1 MNKYPLWKYLL
12 IVFVLSIGTFYALP
26 NLYAPDPAIQVSGES
41 SAAVIDQ
48 AALDKAAKAL
58 QDAGVEVK
66 ATELGEQ
73 GKNGLLRL
81 RKIDQQ
87 LRAQTLVQ
95 GAFGDGFVVALNL
108 APTTP
113 GWMAALGG
121 KPMKL
126 GLDLSGGVHF
136 LLQVDTPAAVKKNL
150 ELALTGIK
158 QKLREAKARGF
169 VEAQNDRIVG
179 KFKDQELATQAVD
192 IVRKEYPELMRTE
205 EAGADSVTVTWTL
218 SEQKI
223 RDIED
228 YAVSQNL
235 TTLRNRVNELGVAE
249 PLVQRQGHN
258 RIVVELPGIQDTAEA
273 KRILGK
279 TANLEFHLEAKGD
292 ADGAARE
299 QFEFRNAQFGP
310 KAAWLERDIVI
321 TGERVTDAKA
331 GFDSQSSQSE
341 VSIVLDNEGGSLMT
355 QATRNNIR
363 RKLGVLFIERK
374 TRSHHEV
381 DAEGKDV
388 VVQVPYSEKKIIS
401 LATINDVLGNRFR
414 ITGLDNPAEA
424 AELALLLRAGALAAP
439 MDFVE
444 ERTVGPSLGAEN
456 IRQGAMASYVAL
468 GLVALVMLVLY
479 KVFGLYAVIA
489 LVCNVL
495 LLIASMSLLS
505 ATLTMPGIAGIV
517 LSMAMA
523 VDANVLIYGRIK
535 VELRNGMS
543 PQAGIHAGFDRAS
556 LTIFDANFTGIII
569 SILLYALGTG
579 PVKGFAVTSAIG
591 LIISQFTAI
600 MVTRAVINLIYGGR
614 RLEKLWI

>member
-12 IVFVLSIGTFYALP
+12 IVFVLAIGLLYAAP
-26 NLYAPDPAIQVSGES
+26 NLYIPDSAIQLSGES
-41 SAAVIDQ
+41 SATVIDQ
-48 AALDKAAKAL
+48 STLDRATRALS
-58 QDAGVEVK
+58 DAGVEFK
-66 ATELGEQ
+66 STEIGEQ
-73 GKNGLLRL
+73 GKSGLVRL
-81 RKIDQQ
+81 KNAEQQ
-87 LRAQTLVQ
+87 LRGQSIVQ
-95 GAFGDGFVVALNL
+95 RALGDGYVVALNL

-136 LLQVDTPAAVKKNL
+136 LLQVDTPAAVKKTF
-150 ELALTGIK
+150 ELDLTGIK
-158 QKLREAKARGF
+158 QKLREEKIRGF
-169 VEAQNDRIVG
+169 VEAQSDRIVG
-179 KFKDQELATQAVD
+179 RFK
-192 IVRKEYPELMRTE
+192 E
-205 EAGADSVTVTWTL
+205 EALAQKAISAVHKNYPDLVSTSETDADGVKVVWTL

-228 YAVSQNL
+228 YAVGQNL
-235 TTLRNRVNELGVAE
+235 VTLRNRVNELGVAE
-249 PLVQRQGHN
+249 PLVQRQGRN

-279 TANLEFHLEAKGD
+279 TANLEFRLEAKD
-292 ADGAARE
+292 TDPAQRE
-299 QFEFRNAQFGP
+299 AFDFRDTRFGP
-310 KAAWLERDIVI
+310 KSAYLERDVVI
-321 TGERVTDAKA
+321 TGERVTDAKS
-331 GFDSQSSQSE
+331 GFDPQSSQPE
-341 VSIVLDNEGGSLMT
+341 VNIVLDSEGGNSMA
-355 QATRNNIR
+355 QATRQNINR
-363 RKLGVLFIERK
+363 RLGVLFIERK
-374 TRSHHEV
+374 VRTHYEK

-388 VVQVPYSEKKIIS
+388 AVQVPYDEKKIIS
-401 LATINDVLGNRFR
+401 LATIRDTLGNRFR
-414 ITGLDNPAEA
+414 ITGLDNPGEA

-456 IRQGAMASYVAL
+456 IRQGLLATYVGLAFVAIVMLALYRLFGLFAIVAL
-468 GLVALVMLVLY
+468 T
-479 KVFGLYAVIA
+479 
-489 LVCNVL
+489 CNVL
-495 LLIASMSLLS
+495 LLIACMSLLS

-535 VELRNGMS
+535 EELRGGLT
-543 PQAGIHAGFDRAS
+543 PQAAIQAGFDRAS
-556 LTIFDANFTGIII
+556 NTIFDANFTGLIVSII
-569 SILLYALGTG
+569 LYALGTG

-600 MVTRAVINLIYGGR
+600 MVTRAMINLTHGGR

>member
-48 AALDKAAKAL
+48 ASLDKAAKAL

-150 ELALTGIK
+150 ELAQTGIK

-169 VEAQNDRIVG
+169 VEAQSDRIVG
-179 KFKDQELATQAVD
+179 KFKDQELADQAVA
-192 IVRKEYPELMRTE
+192 IVRKDYPELMHTE
-205 EAGADSVTVTWTL
+205 EVGADSVTVAWTL

-249 PLVQRQGHN
+249 PLVQRQGRN

-279 TANLEFHLEAKGD
+279 TANLEFRLEAKGD
-292 ADGAARE
+292 TDGAARE

-424 AELALLLRAGALAAP
+424 TELALLLRAGALAAP

-535 VELRNGMS
+535 EELRNGMS

>member
-12 IVFVLSIGTFYALP
+12 IVFVLTIGTFYALP

-48 AALDKAAKAL
+48 AALDKAAQAL
-58 QDAGVEVK
+58 RDAGVDVK
-66 ATELGEQ
+66 ATELGDQ

-81 RKIDQQ
+81 RQLDQQ

-95 GAFGDGFVVALNL
+95 RAFGDGFVVALNL

-169 VEAQNDRIVG
+169 VETQNDRIVG
-179 KFKDQELATQAVD
+179 KFKDQQLADQASDV
-192 IVRKEYPELMRTE
+192 VRKEYPELVRTE
-205 EAGADSVTVTWTL
+205 EVGADSVTVTWTL

-249 PLVQRQGHN
+249 PLVQRQGRN

-279 TANLEFHLEAKGD
+279 TANLEFRLEAKGD
-292 ADGAARE
+292 ADGTARE
-299 QFEFRNAQFGP
+299 QFEFRNAQYGP
-310 KAAWLERDIVI
+310 AAAWLERDIVI
-321 TGERVTDAKA
+321 TGERVADAKA
-331 GFDSQSSQSE
+331 GFDPESSQSE
-341 VSIVLDNEGGSLMT
+341 VNIVLDNEGGSLMT
-355 QATRNNIR
+355 QATRHNIR

-381 DAEGKDV
+381 DAEGKEV

-456 IRQGAMASYVAL
+456 IRQGVMASYVAL
-468 GLVALVMLVLY
+468 ALVLLVMVVLY

-489 LVCNVL
+489 LTFNVL
-495 LLIASMSLLS
+495 LLIACMSLLS

-535 VELRNGMS
+535 EELRNGMS
-543 PQAGIHAGFDRAS
+543 PQAAIHAGFDRAS

-569 SILLYALGTG
+569 SVLLYALGTG

-600 MVTRAVINLIYGGR
+600 MVTRAVINAIYGGR

>member
-12 IVFVLSIGTFYALP
+12 IVFVLAIGFFYAVP
-26 NLYAPDPAIQVSGES
+26 NLFIPDPAIQISGES
-41 SAAVIDQ
+41 GATRIDQ
-48 AALDKAAKAL
+48 SELDRATHALH
-58 QDAGVEVK
+58 DAGIEYK
-66 ATELGEQ
+66 SSEIAEQ
-73 GKNGLLRL
+73 GKNGLIRL
-81 RKIDQQ
+81 RSGEDQ
-87 LRAQTLVQ
+87 LRGQSTVQ
-95 GAFGDGFVVALNL
+95 RAFGDGYVVALNL
-108 APTTP
+108 AATTP
-113 GWMAALGG
+113 SWMAALGG

-150 ELALTGIK
+150 ELAVSGIK
-158 QKLREAKARGF
+158 QKLREGKVRGF
-169 VEAQNDRIVG
+169 VEVQNDRIVG
-179 KFKDQELATQAVD
+179 RFKDQELAQKALD
-192 IVRKEYPELMRTE
+192 AVRKDYPEYVSAQ
-205 EAGADSVTVTWTL
+205 EAETDSVKLTWTL

-223 RDIED
+223 HDIED
-228 YAVSQNL
+228 YAVGQNL

-249 PLVQRQGHN
+249 PLVQRQGRN

-279 TANLEFHLEAKGD
+279 TANLEFRLEASSD
-292 ADGAARE
+292 DPSLRE
-299 QFEFRNAQFGP
+299 SFDFRDSRFG
-310 KAAWLERDIVI
+310 KKSAYLERDVVI
-321 TGERVTDAKA
+321 TGERVTDAKS
-331 GFDSQSSQSE
+331 GFDAQDSQSE
-341 VSIVLDNEGGSLMT
+341 VNIVLDSEGG
-355 QATRNNIR
+355 TRMSQVTRQNIH

-374 TRSHHEV
+374 MRTHYEK
-381 DAEGKDV
+381 DENGKDV
-388 VVQVPYSEKKIIS
+388 AVQTPYDEKKIIS
-401 LATINDVLGNRFR
+401 LATIQDTLGNRFR

-456 IRQGAMASYVAL
+456 IRQGAMAAYA
-468 GLVALVMLVLY
+468 GLAFIAVVMLALY
-479 KVFGLYAVIA
+479 RVFGLFAIAA

-495 LLIASMSLLS
+495 LLIACMSILS

-535 VELRNGMS
+535 EELRNGMT
-543 PQAGIHAGFDRAS
+543 PQAAIHAGFDRAS

-600 MVTRAVINLIYGGR
+600 MVTRAIINLCYGGR

>member
-12 IVFVLSIGTFYALP
+12 IVFVLAIGFFYAVP
-26 NLYAPDPAIQVSGES
+26 NLFIPDPAIQISGES
-41 SAAVIDQ
+41 SALLIDQ
-48 AALDKAAKAL
+48 GALDRATQAL
-58 QDAGVEVK
+58 RDAGIEYK
-66 ATELGEQ
+66 SAEIAEQ
-73 GKNGLLRL
+73 GKNGLIRL
-81 RKIDQQ
+81 RSSEYQ
-87 LRAQTLVQ
+87 LRAQSTAQ
-95 GAFGDGFVVALNL
+95 RAFGDGYVVALNL

-113 GWMAALGG
+113 GWMAVLGG

-158 QKLREAKARGF
+158 QKLREAKLRGF
-169 VEAQNDRIVG
+169 VEVQNDRIVG
-179 KFKDQELATQAVD
+179 RFKDQELVQKALDTVRKDYPELVSTQAV
-192 IVRKEYPELMRTE
+192 E
-205 EAGADSVTVTWTL
+205 ADSIKLTWTL

-223 RDIED
+223 HDIED
-228 YAVSQNL
+228 YAVGQNL

-249 PLVQRQGHN
+249 PLVQRQGRN

-279 TANLEFHLEAKGD
+279 TANLEFRLEASGD
-292 ADGAARE
+292 DPSLRE
-299 QFEFRNAQFGP
+299 QFDFRDARFGQ
-310 KAAWLERDIVI
+310 KSAYLERDVVI
-321 TGERVTDAKA
+321 TGERVTDAKS
-331 GFDSQSSQSE
+331 GFDAQDNRSE
-341 VSIVLDNEGGSLMT
+341 VNIVLDNEGGNIMA
-355 QATRNNIR
+355 QVTRHNIHH
-363 RKLGVLFIERK
+363 KLGVLFIERK
-374 TRSHHEV
+374 MRTRYEK
-381 DAEGKDV
+381 DENGKDV
-388 VVQVPYSEKKIIS
+388 AVQTPYDEKKIIS
-401 LATINDVLGNRFR
+401 LATIQDTLGNRFR

-456 IRQGAMASYVAL
+456 IHQGAMAAYA
-468 GLVALVMLVLY
+468 GLAFIAVVMLVLY
-479 KVFGLYAVIA
+479 RVFGLYAIIA

-495 LLIASMSLLS
+495 LLIACMSILS

-535 VELRNGMS
+535 EELRNGMT
-543 PQAGIHAGFDRAS
+543 PQAAIHAGFDRAS

-600 MVTRAVINLIYGGR
+600 MVTRAVINLRYGGR
-614 RLEKLWI
+614 RIEKLWI

>member
-12 IVFVLSIGTFYALP
+12 IVFVLTIGFFYAVP
-26 NLYAPDPAIQVSGES
+26 NLFIPDPAIQISGES
-41 SAAVIDQ
+41 SATLIDQ
-48 AALDKAAKAL
+48 SALDRATQAL
-58 QDAGVEVK
+58 HDAGIEFK
-66 ATELGEQ
+66 SSEIAEQ
-73 GKNGLLRL
+73 GKNGLIRL
-81 RKIDQQ
+81 RSGEDQ
-87 LRAQTLVQ
+87 LRAQSTAQ
-95 GAFGDGFVVALNL
+95 RAFGDGYVVALNL

-136 LLQVDTPAAVKKNL
+136 LLQVDTPATVKKNL
-150 ELALTGIK
+150 ELSLTGIK
-158 QKLREAKARGF
+158 QKLREAKLRGF
-169 VEAQNDRIVG
+169 VEAQADRIVG
-179 KFKDQELATQAVD
+179 KFKDQELAQKALD
-192 IVRKEYPELMRTE
+192 IVHKDYPELLPVQE
-205 EAGADSVTVTWTL
+205 VEADSIKLTWTL

-228 YAVSQNL
+228 YAVGQNL

-249 PLVQRQGHN
+249 PLVQRQGRN

-279 TANLEFHLEAKGD
+279 TANLEFRLEASGD
-292 ADGAARE
+292 DPSQRE
-299 QFEFRNAQFGP
+299 QFDYRDARFGQ
-310 KAAWLERDIVI
+310 KSAYLSRDVVI
-321 TGERVTDAKA
+321 TGERVTDAKS
-331 GFDSQSSQSE
+331 GFDAQDSQSE
-341 VSIVLDNEGGSLMT
+341 VNIVLDSEGGSRMS
-355 QATRNNIR
+355 QVTRQNIHH
-363 RKLGVLFIERK
+363 KLGVLFIERK
-374 TRSHHEV
+374 VRTRYEK
-381 DAEGKDV
+381 DENGKDV
-388 VVQVPYSEKKIIS
+388 AVQTPYDEKKIIS
-401 LATINDVLGNRFR
+401 LATIQDTLGNRFR

-456 IRQGAMASYVAL
+456 IRQGARAAYA
-468 GLVALVMLVLY
+468 GLAFIAVVMLALY
-479 KVFGLYAVIA
+479 RVFGVYAMVA

-495 LLIASMSLLS
+495 LLIASMSILS

-535 VELRNGMS
+535 EELRNGMT
-543 PQAGIHAGFDRAS
+543 PQAAIHAGFDRAS

-600 MVTRAVINLIYGGR
+600 MVTRAIINLRYGGR

>member
-12 IVFVLSIGTFYALP
+12 IVFVLSIGVLYAVP
-26 NLYAPDPAIQVSGES
+26 NLYIPDPAIQLSGES
-41 SAAVIDQ
+41 TATVIDQ
-48 AALDKAAKAL
+48 STIDR
-58 QDAGVEVK
+58 VVR
-66 ATELGEQ
+66 ELGANEVVVKSTEIGNQ
-73 GKNGLLRL
+73 GKNGLIRL
-81 RKIDQQ
+81 QSSDQQ
-87 LRAQTLVQ
+87 LRAQSVVQ
-95 GAFGDGFVVALNL
+95 RALGDGYVVALNL

-136 LLQVDTPAAVKKNL
+136 LLQVDTPAAVKKTL
-150 ELALTGIK
+150 ELDLVGIK
-158 QKLREAKARGF
+158 QKLREEKLRGF
-169 VEAQNDRIVG
+169 VEAQTDRIVG
-179 KFKDQELATQAVD
+179 RFKDAELAEKAISAVRKNYPDLAAVQAV
-192 IVRKEYPELMRTE
+192 
-205 EAGADSVTVTWTL
+205 EAEGIKITWTI

-228 YAVSQNL
+228 YAVGQNL

-249 PLVQRQGHN
+249 PLVQRQGRN

-279 TANLEFHLEAKGD
+279 TANLEFRLEAKD
-292 ADGAARE
+292 ADPAQREAFDFRDAR
-299 QFEFRNAQFGP
+299 FGQ
-310 KAAWLERDIVI
+310 KSAYLDRDVVI
-321 TGERVTDAKA
+321 TGERVTDAKS
-331 GFDSQSSQSE
+331 GFDPQSSQSE
-341 VSIVLDNEGGSLMT
+341 VNIVLDNEGGSMMA
-355 QATRNNIR
+355 QVTRQNINR
-363 RKLGVLFIERK
+363 RLGVLFIERK
-374 TRSHHEV
+374 VRTHYEK
-381 DAEGKDV
+381 DADGKDV
-388 VVQVPYSEKKIIS
+388 PVQVPYDEKKIIS
-401 LATINDVLGNRFR
+401 LATIRDTLGNRFR
-414 ITGLDNPAEA
+414 ITGLDNPNEA

-456 IRQGAMASYVAL
+456 IRQGMLATYV
-468 GLVALVMLVLY
+468 GLAFVAIVMLVLY
-479 KVFGLYAVIA
+479 RAFGLFAIVA
-489 LVCNVL
+489 LTCNVL
-495 LLIASMSLLS
+495 LLIACMSLLS

-535 VELRNGMS
+535 EELRGGMT
-543 PQAGIHAGFDRAS
+543 PQAAIHAGFDRAS
-556 LTIFDANFTGIII
+556 STIFDANFTGLIV
-569 SILLYALGTG
+569 SVLLYALGTG

-600 MVTRAVINLIYGGR
+600 MVTRAMINLTHGGR

>member
-12 IVFVLSIGTFYALP
+12 IVFVLSIGSFYALP

-66 ATELGEQ
+66 ATELGDQ

-81 RKIDQQ
+81 RQIDQQ

-95 GAFGDGFVVALNL
+95 AAFGDGFVVALNL

-192 IVRKEYPELMRTE
+192 VVRKDYPELLHVQEVGT
-205 EAGADSVTVTWTL
+205 DNVTVTWSL

-228 YAVSQNL
+228 YAVGQNL

-249 PLVQRQGHN
+249 PLVQRQGRN

-279 TANLEFHLEAKGD
+279 TANLEFRLEAKGD
-292 ADGAARE
+292 ADGTARE
-299 QFEFRNAQFGP
+299 QFEFRNAEFGP
-310 KAAWLERDIVI
+310 KAAWLDRDIVI

-331 GFDSQSSQSE
+331 GFDSQSGQSE
-341 VSIVLDNEGGSLMT
+341 VNIVLDNEGGSLMT

-374 TRSHHEV
+374 TRSHYEA
-381 DAEGKDV
+381 DAEGKQV

-444 ERTVGPSLGAEN
+444 ERTVGPSLGADN
-456 IRQGAMASYVAL
+456 IRQGALAAYAAL
-468 GLVALVMLVLY
+468 GLVALVMLMLY

-495 LLIASMSLLS
+495 LLIACMSLLS

-517 LSMAMA
+517 LTMAMA

-535 VELRNGMS
+535 EELRNGMS
-543 PQAGIHAGFDRAS
+543 PQAAIHAGFDRAS

-569 SILLYALGTG
+569 SVLLYALGTG

-600 MVTRAVINLIYGGR
+600 MVTRALINFIYGGR

>member
-12 IVFVLSIGTFYALP
+12 IVFVLAVGILYAAP
-26 NLYAPDPAIQVSGES
+26 NLFIPDPAIQLSGES
-41 SAAVIDQ
+41 SATVIDQ
-48 AALDKAAKAL
+48 SAIDRATRALS
-58 QDAGVEVK
+58 DAGVEFK
-66 ATELGEQ
+66 ATEIGDLG
-73 GKNGLLRL
+73 KSGLVRL
-81 RKIDQQ
+81 KSADQQ
-87 LRAQTLVQ
+87 LRAQSTVQ
-95 GAFGDGFVVALNL
+95 RALGDGYVVALNL

-136 LLQVDTPAAVKKNL
+136 LLQVDTPAAVKKTL
-150 ELALTGIK
+150 ELDLAGIK
-158 QKLREAKARGF
+158 QKLREEKIRGF
-169 VEAQNDRIVG
+169 VEAQGDRIVG
-179 KFKDQELATQAVD
+179 RFKEQELAEKAIAAVH
-192 IVRKEYPELMRTE
+192 KNYPELTSAQE
-205 EAGADSVTVTWTL
+205 VEAEGVKVAWSI

-228 YAVSQNL
+228 YAVGQNL

-249 PLVQRQGHN
+249 PLVQRQGRN

-279 TANLEFHLEAKGD
+279 TANLEFRLEANGTD
-292 ADGAARE
+292 ASQREMFDFRDAR
-299 QFEFRNAQFGP
+299 FGP
-310 KAAWLERDIVI
+310 KSAYLERDVVI
-321 TGERVTDAKA
+321 TGERVTDAKS

-341 VSIVLDNEGGSLMT
+341 VNIVLDHEGGNLMM
-355 QATRNNIR
+355 QATRQNINR
-363 RKLGVLFIERK
+363 RLGVLFIERK
-374 TRSHHEV
+374 VRTHYEK

-388 VVQVPYSEKKIIS
+388 AVQVPYDEKKIIS
-401 LATINDVLGNRFR
+401 LATIRDTLGNRFR
-414 ITGLDNPAEA
+414 ITGLDNPSEA

-456 IRQGAMASYVAL
+456 IRQGMLATYVGL
-468 GLVALVMLVLY
+468 GFVAIVMLALY
-479 KVFGLYAVIA
+479 RVFGLFAVVA
-489 LVCNVL
+489 LTCNVL
-495 LLIASMSLLS
+495 LLIACMSLIS

-535 VELRNGMS
+535 EELRGGMS
-543 PQAGIHAGFDRAS
+543 PQAAIHAGFDRAS
-556 LTIFDANFTGIII
+556 NTIFDANFTGLIV
-569 SILLYALGTG
+569 SVLLYALGTG
-579 PVKGFAVTSAIG
+579 PVKGFAVTSAVG

-600 MVTRAVINLIYGGR
+600 MVTRAMINLTHGGR

>member
-1 MNKYPLWKYLL
+1 MNRYPLWKYLL
-12 IVFVLSIGTFYALP
+12 IVFVLSIGLLYAAP
-26 NLYAPDPAIQVSGES
+26 NLYAPDPAVQLSGES

-48 AALDKAAKAL
+48 AVLDRATRALN
-58 QDAGVEVK
+58 DAGIEFKSTEVD
-66 ATELGEQ
+66 EQ
-73 GKNGLLRL
+73 GKSGLVRL
-81 RKIDQQ
+81 ISADQQ
-87 LRAQTLVQ
+87 LRAQTAVQ
-95 GAFGDGFVVALNL
+95 RALGDGYVIALNL

-113 GWMAALGG
+113 GWLAALGG

-136 LLQVDTPAAVKKNL
+136 LLQVDTPAAVKKTL
-150 ELALTGIK
+150 ELDLSGIK
-158 QKLREAKARGF
+158 QKLREEKIRGF
-169 VEAQNDRIVG
+169 VEARSDRIVG
-179 KFKDQELATQAVD
+179 RFKEQELADKA
-192 IVRKEYPELMRTE
+192 IGAVRKNYPHLVSAQEVETE
-205 EAGADSVTVTWTL
+205 GVRVNWTI

-228 YAVSQNL
+228 YAVGQNL

-249 PLVQRQGHN
+249 PLVQRQGRN

-279 TANLEFHLEAKGD
+279 TANLEFRLESKD
-292 ADGAARE
+292 SDPSQRE
-299 QFEFRNAQFGP
+299 SFEFRDTRFGP
-310 KAAWLERDIVI
+310 KSAYLERDVVI
-321 TGERVTDAKA
+321 TGERVTDAKS
-331 GFDSQSSQSE
+331 GFDAQSSQPE
-341 VSIVLDNEGGSLMT
+341 VNIVLDSEGGNLMA
-355 QATRNNIR
+355 QATRQNVNR
-363 RKLGVLFIERK
+363 RLGVLFIERK
-374 TRSHHEV
+374 LRTHYEK

-388 VVQVPYSEKKIIS
+388 AVQVPYDEKKIIS
-401 LATINDVLGNRFR
+401 LATIRDTLGNRFR
-414 ITGLDNPAEA
+414 ITGLDNPGEA

-456 IRQGAMASYVAL
+456 IQQGLVATYV
-468 GLVALVMLVLY
+468 GLAFVALVMVGLY
-479 KVFGLYAVIA
+479 RLFGLFAVMA
-489 LVCNVL
+489 LTFNIL
-495 LLIASMSLLS
+495 LLIACMSLLS

-535 VELRNGMS
+535 EELRGGLT
-543 PQAGIHAGFDRAS
+543 PQAAIHAGFERAS
-556 LTIFDANFTGIII
+556 NTIFDANFTGLIV

-600 MVTRAVINLIYGGR
+600 MVTRAMINLTHGGR

>member
-12 IVFVLSIGTFYALP
+12 IVFVLAIGFFYAVP
-26 NLYAPDPAIQVSGES
+26 NLYTPDPAVQISGES

-48 AALDKAAKAL
+48 AALDKATKAL
-58 QDAGVEVK
+58 QDAGVQVK
-66 ATELGEQ
+66 ATEIGEQ
-73 GKNGLLRL
+73 GKNALIRL
-81 RKIDQQ
+81 RSLDQQ
-87 LRAQTLVQ
+87 LRAQSMVQ
-95 GAFGDGFVVALNL
+95 GALGDGFVVALNL

-113 GWMAALGG
+113 AWMATLGG

-158 QKLREAKARGF
+158 QKLRDAKVRGF
-169 VEAQNDRIVG
+169 VEAQSDRIVG
-179 KFKDQELATQAVD
+179 KFKDKELASQAQDV
-192 IVRKEYPELMRTE
+192 VRKAYPELTHSE
-205 EAGADSVTVTWTL
+205 EAGEDGVVVTWTL

-228 YAVSQNL
+228 YAVGQNL

-249 PLVQRQGHN
+249 PLVQRQGRN

-279 TANLEFHLEAKGD
+279 TANLEFRLEAKGD
-292 ADGAARE
+292 ADGASRE
-299 QFEFRNAQFGP
+299 QFEFRNAQYGP
-310 KAAWLERDIVI
+310 KTAWLERDVVI
-321 TGERVTDAKA
+321 TGERVTDAKS
-331 GFDSQSSQSE
+331 GFDSQNNQSE
-341 VSIVLDNEGGSLMT
+341 VNIVLDNEGGSLMT
-355 QATRNNIR
+355 QATRHNIR

-374 TRSHHEV
+374 VRTHHEV
-381 DAEGKDV
+381 DADGKDV

-401 LATINDVLGNRFR
+401 LATINDVLGDRFR

-456 IRQGAMASYVAL
+456 IHQGAMASYVAL
-468 GLVALVMLVLY
+468 AFVAIVMLLLY
-479 KVFGLYAVIA
+479 KVFGLYAVVA

-495 LLIASMSLLS
+495 LLIAAMSLLS

-517 LSMAMA
+517 LTMAMA

-535 VELRNGMS
+535 EELRNGLT
-543 PQAGIHAGFDRAS
+543 PQAAISAGFDRAS

-569 SILLYALGTG
+569 SVLLYALGTG
-579 PVKGFAVTSAIG
+579 PIKGFAVTSAIG

-600 MVTRAVINLIYGGR
+600 MVTRAIINLIYGGR

>member
-12 IVFVLSIGTFYALP
+12 IVFVLAIGFFYAVP
-26 NLYAPDPAIQVSGES
+26 NLYTPDPAIQISGES
-41 SAAVIDQ
+41 SAAVIAQ
-48 AALDKAAKAL
+48 PALDQAAKAL
-58 QDAGVEVK
+58 QDAGIPFK
-66 ATELGEQ
+66 SMAITEE
-73 GKNGLLRL
+73 GKNALIRLLDRE
-81 RKIDQQ
+81 QQ
-87 LRAQTLVQ
+87 LRAQSTVQ
-95 GAFGDGFVVALNL
+95 RALGDAYVVALNL

-136 LLQVDTPAAVKKNL
+136 LLQVDTPAATKKNL
-150 ELALTGIK
+150 ELSLTGIK
-158 QKLREAKARGF
+158 QKLREAKVRGF
-169 VEAQNDRIVG
+169 VEAQSDRIVG
-179 KFKDQELATQAVD
+179 KFKDQELAAQALD
-192 IVRKEYPELMRTE
+192 LVRKDYPELMHTE
-205 EAGADSVTVTWTL
+205 VAGSEGVQVEWTL

-249 PLVQRQGHN
+249 PLVQRQGRN

-279 TANLEFHLEAKGD
+279 TANLEFRLEAKGD
-292 ADGAARE
+292 ADTTSRE
-299 QFEFRNAQFGP
+299 QFEFRDARSGP
-310 KAAWLERDIVI
+310 KLAWLERDVVI
-321 TGERVTDAKA
+321 TGERVTDAKS
-331 GFDSQSSQSE
+331 GFDSQDSQPE
-341 VSIVLDNEGGSLMT
+341 VSIVLDSEGGNLMA
-355 QATRNNIR
+355 QATRHNINR
-363 RKLGVLFIERK
+363 RLGVLFIERK
-374 TRSHHEV
+374 VRTHYEK
-381 DAEGKDV
+381 DADGKDIA
-388 VVQVPYSEKKIIS
+388 VQVPYDEKKIIS
-401 LATINDVLGNRFR
+401 LATIRDSLGTRFR

-424 AELALLLRAGALAAP
+424 MELALLLRAGALAAP

-456 IRQGAMASYVAL
+456 IRQGVMAAYVAL
-468 GLVALVMLVLY
+468 ALVAVVMLLLY
-479 KVFGLYAVIA
+479 KVFGIYAVVA

-535 VELRNGMS
+535 EELRNGMT
-543 PQAGIHAGFDRAS
+543 PQAAIHAGFDRAS

-569 SILLYALGTG
+569 AVLLYALGTG

-600 MVTRAVINLIYGGR
+600 MVTRAIINLLYGAR